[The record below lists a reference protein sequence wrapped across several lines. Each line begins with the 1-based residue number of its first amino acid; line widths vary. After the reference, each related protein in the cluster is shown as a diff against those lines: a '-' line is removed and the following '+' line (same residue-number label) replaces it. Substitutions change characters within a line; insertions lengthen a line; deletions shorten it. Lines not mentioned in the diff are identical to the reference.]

1 MTRKEV
7 WGQGSHIDLFP
18 NSKLNSTWH
27 FGIMA
32 RKSFVSEN
40 TSKFN
45 RRIFTIVSN
54 ERVEHTDEM
63 L

>member
-40 TSKFN
+40 TSKFQSPN
-45 RRIFTIVSN
+45 FHHR
-54 ERVEHTDEM
+54 
-63 L
+63 LK